1 VKQIKLSSTLAGVN
15 GVLNPGKHFV
25 EDQLAD
31 DLVAGGYAEHVVI
44 IEKAVVAAP
53 EKAVVKP
60 AEKAV
65 VKPPEV
71 SAAAAAIPAAAAA
84 ESKSGTVP
92 SPWKK

>member
-1 VKQIKLSSTLAGVN
+1 MKQIKLNSTLAGTN

-31 DLVAGGYAEHVVI
+31 DLVAGGYAEYIVI
-44 IEKAVVAAP
+44 IEKAVVA
-53 EKAVVKP
+53 P

-65 VKPPEV
+65 VAPAEKAVVVPPEV
-71 SAAAAAIPAAAAA
+71 SATKVETA
-84 ESKSGTVP
+84 TVP

>member
-1 VKQIKLSSTLAGVN
+1 MKQIKLNSTLAGTN

-31 DLVAGGYAEHVVI
+31 DLVAGGYAEYIVI
-44 IEKAVVAAP
+44 IEKAVVA
-53 EKAVVKP
+53 P

-65 VKPPEV
+65 VVPPEV
-71 SAAAAAIPAAAAA
+71 SATKVETA
-84 ESKSGTVP
+84 TVP